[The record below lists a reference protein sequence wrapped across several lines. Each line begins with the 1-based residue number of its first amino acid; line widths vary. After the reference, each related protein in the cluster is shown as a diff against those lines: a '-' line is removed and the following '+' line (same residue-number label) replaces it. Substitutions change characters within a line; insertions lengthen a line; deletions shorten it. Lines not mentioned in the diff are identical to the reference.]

1 MRCSRE
7 TFRHSANPSGC
18 HQDSATRRRAVSLAK
33 EERMRVSGLAY
44 ICSMLSLALP
54 AGSADWSACSSALGD
69 LQMEVSN
76 LDPRA
81 RGLHARF

>member
-1 MRCSRE
+1 
-7 TFRHSANPSGC
+7 
-18 HQDSATRRRAVSLAK
+18 
-33 EERMRVSGLAY
+33 MRVSGLAY